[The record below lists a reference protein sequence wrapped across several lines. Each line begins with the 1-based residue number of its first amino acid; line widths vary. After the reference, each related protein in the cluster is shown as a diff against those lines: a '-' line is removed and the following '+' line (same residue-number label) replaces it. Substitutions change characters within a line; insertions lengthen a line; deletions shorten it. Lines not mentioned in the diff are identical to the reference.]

1 MSIEKMS
8 PSERCTMLLELLYDV
23 PTCKRIQDAFEYYV
37 ENHPNV
43 RVKKNVSMPTD
54 HLFFNSEGLKY
65 GDESVEGSAPM
76 WKHTMNLFTIVEEFR
91 TCQCCDPDVQKVG
104 VTLEGA
110 LLEEDYKAAIDELV
124 KL

>member
-1 MSIEKMS
+1 VSIEKMS

-23 PTCKRIQDAFEYYV
+23 PTCKRIQDVFEYYV

-43 RVKKNVSMPTD
+43 RVKTNVSMVTD
-54 HLFFNSEGLKY
+54 HLIFNDGGIKY
-65 GDESVEGSAPM
+65 GDENVEGSVPV
-76 WKHTMNLFTIVEEFR
+76 WKNTMNLFTIVEEFR